1 MRVIVFLGAPGSGK
15 GTQAKQLSTA
25 SALSY
30 VHLSTGDIL
39 RDAIRREEPL
49 GRTANAYMSK
59 GNLVPDEVMLD
70 LINSVLSRVEST
82 SPSATILMD
91 GFPRTIPQATALDL
105 GGKTRVGMAVF
116 FSVPESVLI
125 ARLTGRRICKVCGA
139 SFHIEFLPP
148 KHNCVCD
155 KCGGALFQRED
166 DSRDVV
172 INRLRVFG
180 SQNEPLLEHY
190 RLSNRLVTIDADR
203 PVEQIH
209 FDIVNKLR

>member
-15 GTQAKQLSTA
+15 GTQAKRLSTA
-25 SALSY
+25 SAVNY
-30 VHLSTGDIL
+30 VHLSTGDML

-49 GRTANAYMSK
+49 GRTANAYMSQ
-59 GNLVPDEVMLD
+59 GELVPDDVMID
-70 LINSVLSRVEST
+70 LIKSVLSRVENT
-82 SPSATILMD
+82 APSATILMD

-105 GGKTRVGMAVF
+105 GEKTRVAMAVF

-125 ARLTGRRICKVCGA
+125 SRLTGRRICKACGA
-139 SFHIEFLPP
+139 SFHVEFLPP
-148 KHNCVCD
+148 KHSSVCD
-155 KCGGALFQRED
+155 KCGGKLFQRED

-180 SQNEPLLEHY
+180 SQNESLLDHY
-190 RLSNRLVTIDADR
+190 RESNRLVTIDADR

-209 FDIVNKLR
+209 CDVVTKLR